1 LRDAGFLLFLAMHAA
16 STPLTCK
23 VELSACWNHSAI
35 WVLYCCDA
43 FLMVVSRIR
52 KRVFRRCADG
62 LEFVE

>member
-1 LRDAGFLLFLAMHAA
+1 MHAA